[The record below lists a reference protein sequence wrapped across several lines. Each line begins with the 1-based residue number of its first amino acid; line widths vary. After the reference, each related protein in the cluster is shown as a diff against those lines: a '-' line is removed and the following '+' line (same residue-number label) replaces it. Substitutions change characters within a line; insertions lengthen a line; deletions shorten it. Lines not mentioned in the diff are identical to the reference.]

1 MRIMDKKV
9 VHKRFGMGSIIGL
22 KDNKIYVSFGK
33 IFGDKIFPYPEVF
46 AGDMK
51 MMDEDL
57 QEELMEDIGRSI
69 LTGGRRGNR
78 QTGIADGCLFFIRT
92 KIRCTE
98 RISRNPVCAYSACGI
113 LWETYRILF

>member
-33 IFGDKIFPYPEVF
+33 IFGDKIFP
-46 AGDMK
+46 GDMK

-69 LTGGRRGNR
+69 
-78 QTGIADGCLFFIRT
+78 
-92 KIRCTE
+92 
-98 RISRNPVCAYSACGI
+98 
-113 LWETYRILF
+113 